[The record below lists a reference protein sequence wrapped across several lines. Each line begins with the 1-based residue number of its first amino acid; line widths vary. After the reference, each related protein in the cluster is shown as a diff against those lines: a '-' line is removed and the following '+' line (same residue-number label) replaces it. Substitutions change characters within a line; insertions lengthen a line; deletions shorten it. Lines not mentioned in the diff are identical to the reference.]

1 MSNGQSALAN
11 LHNEYHKGL
20 PIDVLILDQ
29 NMPTMSGAEL
39 AQRIRQDGSLNKD
52 IIIIM
57 MTGTDELAND
67 LGGDEAGMEYFLSK
81 PVSARTLRQTLNRAM
96 PTIMKN
102 RENIHAKNSLFY

>member
-1 MSNGQSALAN
+1 
-11 LHNEYHKGL
+11 
-20 PIDVLILDQ
+20 LDQ
-29 NMPTMSGAEL
+29 NMPTMTGAEL

-52 IIIIM
+52 IVIIM

-67 LGGDEAGMEYFLSK
+67 VGGGESGREYFLSK
-81 PVSARTLRQTLNRAM
+81 PVSARALHQTLNRAM